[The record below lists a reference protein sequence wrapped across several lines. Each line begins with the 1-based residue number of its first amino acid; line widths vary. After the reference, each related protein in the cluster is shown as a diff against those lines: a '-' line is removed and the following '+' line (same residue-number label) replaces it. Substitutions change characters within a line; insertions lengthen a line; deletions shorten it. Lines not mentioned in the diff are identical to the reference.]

1 VERHAM
7 PCAFLP
13 ITLVLKEMQIL
24 RNIVAWYPPRR
35 QLPWIKEAISE

>member
-1 VERHAM
+1 MVFDLSATVPITLASQVERHAM

-24 RNIVAWYPPRR
+24 RNIVA
-35 QLPWIKEAISE
+35 